1 MSSSPNIDQPAP
13 SRGVIVLGMHRSG
26 TSVLSRALIA
36 LGVDFGGTFVHVR
49 PDNPKGFFEDKD
61 VNSLN
66 VSFLLAMGCRWHTL
80 LLSAPE
86 AAMTDSNFKEQA
98 AVLLKSKFAGRRLWG
113 LKDPRITRL
122 LPLWQAALAD
132 INARGRYVLAN
143 RNPLS
148 VADSLAKRDDIPRAQ
163 ALALWA
169 LHQIDGLT
177 AIIENG
183 GIVVDYDFMMNQ
195 PSTEMRRL
203 AQFLGQSIDADK
215 QNVFLDD
222 FLQQDLRHSYH
233 AQTSN
238 PSSPLFDACMVL
250 HESLLTLARSEGPLG
265 QNELAQAKEALAQAK
280 QSMDLHADWFQAV
293 DAIYRKVDDAK
304 QALREEE
311 ARMQHLNSQLAW
323 IERKPS
329 VRFARSIRRIFL
341 G

>member
-1 MSSSPNIDQPAP
+1 MSSNPDVDQPAP

-36 LGVDFGGTFVHVR
+36 LGVDFGGTFVDVE

-80 LLSAPE
+80 LLPANSPSA
-86 AAMTDSNFKEQA
+86 MNSSFKEQA
-98 AVLLKSKFAGRRLWG
+98 TALLKRKFTGRPLWG
-113 LKDPRITRL
+113 LKEPRITRL
-122 LPLWQAALAD
+122 LPYWKAALAD
-132 INARGRYVLAN
+132 INAKGCYVLAN
-143 RNPLS
+143 RHPLS
-148 VADSLAKRDDIPRAQ
+148 VVESLAKRDDIPQAQ

-183 GIVVDYDFMMNQ
+183 GIVVDYDLMMNQ

-203 AQFLGQSIDADK
+203 AQFLGQSIDASK
-215 QNVFLDD
+215 QKVFLDD

-233 AQTSN
+233 ARTLT

-250 HESLLTLARSEGPLG
+250 HESLLTLARSDGPLG
-265 QNELAQAKEALAQAK
+265 QNELAHAIEALARAR
-280 QSMDLHADWFQAV
+280 QSMDLHTEWFQAV
-293 DAIYRKVDDAK
+293 DAIYRKVEDAK
-304 QALREEE
+304 QELREAE
-311 ARMQHLNSQLAW
+311 ARMQHLHSQLAW

-329 VRFARSIRRIFL
+329 VRFARSIRRMFL